1 MNSNNAMIDLY
12 KAVINDC
19 KELIK
24 QNINDSAKKFFE
36 GKNDSNLKSLSLLF
50 IYLIKNIKD
59 NGPIKTFALDYLNN
73 ISNETDFFEEINENE
88 IINAYVFLFSFFYLI
103 KYNDKEKI
111 LLFEYE
117 NFKNFYKI
125 LCLIKVNVKKL
136 KIDYENS
143 VKKIYNVNDRKSL
156 KKLFLIISKKQ
167 LIKNFKINDKK
178 NLEFSQNNKNKNI
191 KKLTNQNDLNIIKD
205 LEDEKKQNSAEI
217 QIKNI

>member
-12 KAVINDC
+12 KAVINDY

-24 QNINDSAKKFFE
+24 QNIDAFSDPKIIE
-36 GKNDSNLKSLSLLF
+36 GINDSNLNLSSLFFINLL
-50 IYLIKNIKD
+50 KNIKD

-125 LCLIKVNVKKL
+125 LCLIEVNVKKL
-136 KIDYENS
+136 KIDYEN
-143 VKKIYNVNDRKSL
+143 
-156 KKLFLIISKKQ
+156 
-167 LIKNFKINDKK
+167 
-178 NLEFSQNNKNKNI
+178 
-191 KKLTNQNDLNIIKD
+191 
-205 LEDEKKQNSAEI
+205 
-217 QIKNI
+217 